1 MDSDYYI
8 PGDGCTCSARSEG
21 ECGCGVDWRSVRE
34 VMLED
39 FITRLRAHNSYW
51 WQEATDMSDE
61 LDELLKTQET

>member
-8 PGDGCTCSARSEG
+8 PGDGCTCSAR
-21 ECGCGVDWRSVRE
+21 CGVDWRSDRE